1 MVASKSGR
9 YGLFVSCAALAF
21 LMTIPPSY
29 SQSQEEPAPGTPLY
43 GRPKTEGAMKLA
55 PVAPPPLPAAPDK
68 LPVAKLK
75 VPKGF
80 KVEAY
85 TSGLAGVRTLRVS
98 DKGNVIVGTW
108 QANKIYAVTDKGK
121 TKKVLYEGLDWPNGI
136 ALHNGTLYVAA
147 TRKSP
152 TRTSRPISTSR
163 RSSR

>member
-21 LMTIPPSY
+21 LMAVPPSY
-29 SQSQEEPAPGTPLY
+29 SQEEPKPGTPLY

-75 VPKGF
+75 VPKDF
-80 KVEAY
+80 KIEAY
-85 TSGLAGVRTLRVS
+85 TTGLAGARTLRVS
-98 DKGNVIVGTW
+98 DKGNVIVDTW
-108 QANKIYAVTDKGK
+108 QANKVWAVTDKGK
-121 TKKVLYEGLDWPNGI
+121 TKKVLTRGSTGRTVSRCTTARSTSPS
-136 ALHNGTLYVAA
+136 

-152 TRTSRPISTSR
+152 KRTSRPISTSR

>member
-1 MVASKSGR
+1 
-9 YGLFVSCAALAF
+9 
-21 LMTIPPSY
+21 MTIPPSY

-80 KVEAY
+80 KIEAY
-85 TSGLAGVRTLRVS
+85 TTGLAGARTLRVS

-108 QANKIYAVTDKGK
+108 QANKVWAVTDKGK
-121 TKKVLYEGLDWPNGI
+121 NKKVLYEGLDWPNGI
-136 ALHNGTLYVAA
+136 ALHNGTLYVAD

-152 TRTSRPISTSR
+152 KRTSRPISTSR